1 MARAAMNEPPMNDL
15 AADASVPIV
24 ERTSDVLLTAWRALV
39 IVFWHVVIAIPSLVL
54 VALHPEGGSIGQALF
69 ARFWGRITL
78 AMCGVRWT
86 AVGFDHLDPR
96 RSWVLV
102 ANHASELDFY
112 AFAAAARF
120 QWRALMKPGLRRIP
134 GYGWA
139 AERSGMIFVRLGDPD
154 TRSLAYARAL
164 AEMERGH
171 SLLVFAEGRRS
182 FDGKI
187 RPLKRGAFVLAIEAQ
202 VPLVPVTIEERLA
215 APRRRVLGRALAHRI
230 RELRVVVGEPIG
242 TAGKTLADL
251 DALREQ
257 VMNAIVAGH
266 VEPPEV
272 LAAAETAAG

>member
-1 MARAAMNEPPMNDL
+1 MDRAATSDAPMSDV
-15 AADASVPIV
+15 AADAPLPIV
-24 ERTSDVLLTAWRALV
+24 ERAIDVLLTAWRAVV
-39 IVFWHVVIAIPSLVL
+39 IVFWHVLIAVPSLVL

-86 AVGFDHLDPR
+86 AVGFERLDSR
-96 RSWVLV
+96 RPWVLV

-139 AERSGMIFVRLGDPD
+139 AEKSGMIFVRLGDPD
-154 TRSLAYARAL
+154 TRSRSYALAL
-164 AEMERGH
+164 AEMARGH

-202 VPLVPVTIEERLA
+202 VPLVPVTVEERLA

-230 RELRVVVGEPIG
+230 AELRVVVGEPIA
-242 TAGKTLADL
+242 TAGKALADL
-251 DALREQ
+251 DALRAQ
-257 VMNAIVAGH
+257 VLHAIVAGH

-272 LAAAETAAG
+272 VAAEEPALG